1 MSLGD
6 IPSGLQR
13 IALSGLVVEA
23 AVGIADWERVP
34 GKRQRLYFDV
44 AAYRADFGREETI
57 ADCFDYSAL
66 HAFLLGYERRAHID
80 LLETI
85 VAEVMDF
92 CFQDPAVVLAEA
104 SVAKPDVFNG
114 RGAPSVAIRAS
125 RAEWARIRAG
135 SSAP

>member
-1 MSLGD
+1 MNVGE
-6 IPSGLQR
+6 IPSGMQR

-34 GKRQRLYFDV
+34 GKRQRLRFDV
-44 AAYRADFGREETI
+44 AAYRAAFGQEATI

-66 HAFLLGYERRAHID
+66 HAFLIGYERRAHID

-85 VAEVMDF
+85 AAEVMDF
-92 CFQDPAVVLAEA
+92 CFQDPSVALAEA
-104 SVAKPDVFNG
+104 SVEKPDVFNG
-114 RGAPSVAIRAS
+114 RGAPSVSIRAS

-135 SSAP
+135 SWAP

>member
-1 MSLGD
+1 VSLGE
-6 IPSGLQR
+6 IPSGMQR
-13 IALSGLVVEA
+13 IALLGLVVEA

-34 GKRQRLYFDV
+34 GKRQRLRFDV

-57 ADCFDYSAL
+57 ADCFDYAAL
-66 HAFLLGYERRAHID
+66 HAFLTGYERRAHID

-85 VAEVMDF
+85 AADVMDF
-92 CFQDPAVVLAEA
+92 CFQDPSVALAEA
-104 SVAKPDVFNG
+104 SVTKPDVFNG

-135 SSAP
+135 SSGP